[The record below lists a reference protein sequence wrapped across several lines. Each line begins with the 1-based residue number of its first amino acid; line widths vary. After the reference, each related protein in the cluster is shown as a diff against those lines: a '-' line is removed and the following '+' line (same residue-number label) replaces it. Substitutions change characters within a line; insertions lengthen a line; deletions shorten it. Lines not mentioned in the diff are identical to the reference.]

1 MTVVTLRSSRRSRR
15 SPRRRE
21 PEIIEAA
28 ARVFAARGFHGAT
41 TQDIADVLGIRQA
54 SLYYY
59 FPSKEGA
66 LELVCLQG
74 VGGFFEVAKAIASG
88 PGTAAD
94 KLTRLIKSHLS
105 PLTDRSDFVRVF
117 LNERQHLPPESRRR
131 IGKWSRGLEQ
141 VFESVLKEGVRRGE
155 FRSDLDTRLAVL
167 GILGMANAVANWYRA
182 EEVAI
187 DRISGE
193 FARLLVAGVAKRPK
207 PRRRAGAAH
216 RSAETFRLQLRF
228 SRPMPAVALHYDP
241 ARFSYMR
248 RRLRRTTAR
257 SLAGTPAIALRSAA
271 IARGIRRA
279 SAAAPLPVRRTTT
292 SRLLVAD
299 RVRVTR
305 PILDQPGDHPRERR
319 NVDAGH
325 GGQIDLALAVI
336 ARERGENPPHR
347 DAQPV
352 WRQRAAPEID
362 HQRRADAIDQVGK
375 IFAEIELRAAGHERE
390 IPERSVRA
398 SFYGRVPTMS
408 KLPR

>member
-1 MTVVTLRSSRRSRR
+1 MTVVTLPSSRRSRR

-88 PGTAAD
+88 PGSAAD
-94 KLTRLIKSHLS
+94 KLTRLIRSHLS

-117 LNERQHLPPESRRR
+117 LSRRR

-207 PRRRAGAAH
+207 PPRRRTAVRG
-216 RSAETFRLQLRF
+216 SAR
-228 SRPMPAVALHYDP
+228 
-241 ARFSYMR
+241 
-248 RRLRRTTAR
+248 
-257 SLAGTPAIALRSAA
+257 
-271 IARGIRRA
+271 
-279 SAAAPLPVRRTTT
+279 
-292 SRLLVAD
+292 
-299 RVRVTR
+299 
-305 PILDQPGDHPRERR
+305 
-319 NVDAGH
+319 
-325 GGQIDLALAVI
+325 
-336 ARERGENPPHR
+336 
-347 DAQPV
+347 
-352 WRQRAAPEID
+352 
-362 HQRRADAIDQVGK
+362 
-375 IFAEIELRAAGHERE
+375 
-390 IPERSVRA
+390 
-398 SFYGRVPTMS
+398 
-408 KLPR
+408 